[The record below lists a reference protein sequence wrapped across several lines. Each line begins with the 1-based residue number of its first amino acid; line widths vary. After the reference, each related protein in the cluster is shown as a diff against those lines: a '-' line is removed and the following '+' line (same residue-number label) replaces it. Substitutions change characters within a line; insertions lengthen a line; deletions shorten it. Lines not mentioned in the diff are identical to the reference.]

1 MRICLITPEF
11 PTEEYKS
18 GGISQVTYRKAKWMA
33 GQGHDVHVIVHSRR
47 VENLQKEGIRIHP
60 IDVKGSLCLKI
71 FQLLTFHRLNG
82 ALYWLFFSIKSW
94 LTIRGLNKNDNFD
107 VVESPNYRFCGLL
120 VMLFL
125 KGPVHILFSAS
136 YRPAWNE
143 KIGTTRTLDVRAL
156 EWIEAVYYR
165 LSKNIYSPSS
175 ALKDMLKKELRLE
188 KIEILRIPFYLE
200 TPNLDHTLY
209 DKRLKGK
216 SYLLFF
222 GRLQLH
228 KGPHIL
234 AQALPDFFSAYPDAY
249 AVFAGPDSATGFGP
263 SLREYILNTNRLFK
277 NRLIFLDQ
285 ASHDK
290 LYPIIAN
297 ARLVVLPSLVD
308 NLPNTLLEAMGL
320 GRAVIGT
327 YNTSFDEM
335 IEDEVSGFL
344 VSAGNSRALA
354 KKIVEAWSRDDLDKI
369 GRAAQRKTEELAPE
383 KALGALLEYYKK
395 ATRDKR

>member
-1 MRICLITPEF
+1 MRVCLITPEF

-18 GGISQVTYRKAKWMA
+18 GGISQATYRKARWMA
-33 GQGHDVHVIVHSRR
+33 GQGHDIHVIVKSGRAGKLR
-47 VENLQKEGIRIHP
+47 KEGIRVHP
-60 IDVKGSLCLKI
+60 VDVKGSLCLKI
-71 FQLLTFHRLNG
+71 FQLLTFHVLNG

-107 VVESPNYRFCGLL
+107 VVESPNYRFCGLFA
-120 VMLFL
+120 MLFL
-125 KGPVHILFSAS
+125 KGPAHILFSAS

-143 KIGTTRTLDVRAL
+143 KIGVSRNLDIKIL

-165 LSKNIYSPSS
+165 LSKNIYSPSV
-175 ALKDMLKKELRLE
+175 ALKDMLKKELKLK
-188 KIEILRIPFYLE
+188 KIEVLRIPFYIE
-200 TPNLDHTLY
+200 TSDLDHALY
-209 DKRLKGK
+209 DEHLKNK

-234 AQALPDFFSAYPDAY
+234 ARALPDLFSAYPDAC
-249 AVFAGPDSATGFGP
+249 AVFAGPDSATRFGP
-263 SLREYILNTNRLFK
+263 SLREYILNTNRPFK
-277 NRLIFLDQ
+277 NRLIFLEQ

-308 NLPNTLLEAMGL
+308 NLPNALLEAMGL

-335 IEDEVSGFL
+335 IEDAVSGFL
-344 VSAGNSRALA
+344 VPPGDSQALA
-354 KKIVEAWSRDDLDKI
+354 KKMVEAWSRDDLDEI
-369 GRAAQRKTEELAPE
+369 GRAARRRTEELAPE
-383 KALGALLEYYKK
+383 KTIGALLEYYKK
-395 ATRDKR
+395 AACDKR